1 MQTDT
6 APERRWTPTEYARAL
21 AMAYATRQAQAPESA
36 VEITRNAKG
45 DYQYRV
51 AGVAGEDE
59 TLAAVATRVLSI
71 ARDLDTDLPLSRT
84 QEYGRTYL
92 PNEKGK

>member
-1 MQTDT
+1 MTTDA

-45 DYQYRV
+45 DYQFTVTVRGDDV
-51 AGVAGEDE
+51 QACETMAVGVSER
-59 TLAAVATRVLSI
+59 LAAKYPRQNGAT
-71 ARDLDTDLPLSRT
+71 
-84 QEYGRTYL
+84 E
-92 PNEKGK
+92 